1 MARNRA
7 RLCLVGLLL
16 CALLGLACAGC
27 APALPERTG
36 SGQAPVASDTGAAQ
50 ALEETAAA
58 SVLPEGPD
66 FTGWRDGAPFIC
78 YGERDALGRATA
90 ACALL
95 GRELLTD
102 RDRPDMSQL
111 APTGLQN
118 AAYDFVRDRWVY
130 NRCHLIG
137 HQFSGEST
145 PDNLVTGTRALNH
158 TYMLPWENR
167 VADYLR
173 RTGEHVFYR
182 VTPRYEGDELVCRSV
197 LVEAMSCDRR
207 RSLCFAVACPNVQP
221 GVAIDYLTGYTTLAD
236 DWRSGGTVAG
246 PRRYTVNTRSGRF
259 HLPECEDAGKIA
271 KRRRSER
278 TCGRGEL
285 LREGLKPCGKCRP

>member
-102 RDRPDMSQL
+102 RD
-111 APTGLQN
+111 
-118 AAYDFVRDRWVY
+118 
-130 NRCHLIG
+130 
-137 HQFSGEST
+137 GE
-145 PDNLVTGTRALNH
+145 PF
-158 TYMLPWENR
+158 YMLMNGRCPWRRKGNGLPQGAGNISGILVHTVLER
-167 VADYLR
+167 YGDCLGPYQIRPVAAGKPSWYT
-173 RTGEHVFYR
+173 RTFQLSASRESR
-182 VTPRYEGDELVCRSV
+182 PRPKTSMRMLST
-197 LVEAMSCDRR
+197 
-207 RSLCFAVACPNVQP
+207 ACGKSSDGAN
-221 GVAIDYLTGYTTLAD
+221 
-236 DWRSGGTVAG
+236 
-246 PRRYTVNTRSGRF
+246 
-259 HLPECEDAGKIA
+259 HLP
-271 KRRRSER
+271 
-278 TCGRGEL
+278 
-285 LREGLKPCGKCRP
+285 